1 MPGVNGVQDIVAVR
15 QGLRRGAGKRGLAGL
30 AVLGVVGIA
39 GVVAGW
45 GVSPVEPRE
54 ISAADVV
61 SLRFPDDWNDDGA
74 TGSAPAITAA
84 ADTVA
89 NSGESQATYRVASI
103 GEMQPVETRALF
115 SPYSSY
121 QSPAQAA
128 AVAVPQ
134 LPAAQINIAPARTA
148 ALPEKASAPKPEQ
161 KPVAAA
167 AHAAAPVAAA
177 PAPRARKDSGAL
189 FNEAQLVSIK
199 NRLKLSS
206 YQEQYW
212 PGVEAALRAI
222 GWRAKQEAARKG
234 DQRATQTHAAEMID
248 PNGAEVQQLKSA
260 AIPLIMSMNEDQK
273 REVRMLAMVMGLERV
288 ASSF

>member
-1 MPGVNGVQDIVAVR
+1 MVCANGVKDIVAVR

-54 ISAADVV
+54 ISATDVV

-74 TGSAPAITAA
+74 TGSAPEAPAA
-84 ADTVA
+84 SYTVA
-89 NSGESQATYRVASI
+89 SAGESQ
-103 GEMQPVETRALF
+103 PVEMRSLF
-115 SPYSSY
+115 SPYQTY
-121 QSPAQAA
+121 QSPAQSAL
-128 AVAVPQ
+128 VAVPQ
-134 LPAAQINIAPARTA
+134 MPAAQPGSAPVRTA
-148 ALPEKASAPKPEQ
+148 ALPDKASAPKAEQ
-161 KPVAAA
+161 KPAAVAAV
-167 AHAAAPVAAA
+167 HAAAPAAAAPTAAA

-212 PGVEAALRAI
+212 PAVEAALRAI
-222 GWRAKQEAARKG
+222 GWRAKQDAARKG
-234 DQRATQTHAAEMID
+234 DPRAAQTHAAEMID

-260 AIPLIMSMNEDQK
+260 AFPLIMSMNDDQK